1 MVPAHLLPVRTA
13 ARQRPGVADEAHHPG
28 RAVDTLVV
36 APHGVAVG
44 LGQLELARGGV
55 EIALIWRERRL

>member
-13 ARQRPGVADEAHHPG
+13 ARQRPGVADEAHRPG

-36 APHGVAVG
+36 A
-44 LGQLELARGGV
+44 ARGGV